1 MNHLK
6 FFLLVICETMYIHIR
21 SYIHIMLHIYNCTL
35 KKKQLHSKIVNL
47 TQFKKNLLIKFKKNL
62 LIKFKKKILIKF
74 KKKIIFKFKILN
86 SFRKKILIKFKKKK
100 LIKYL
105 FTHVN
110 EEIEIVY

>member
-47 TQFKKNLLIKFKKNL
+47 TQIKKNL
-62 LIKFKKKILIKF
+62 LIKF

>member
-1 MNHLK
+1 
-6 FFLLVICETMYIHIR
+6 MYIHIR

-62 LIKFKKKILIKF
+62 LIKFKKKI
-74 KKKIIFKFKILN
+74 IFKFKILN

>member
-35 KKKQLHSKIVNL
+35 KKMQLHSKIVNL
-47 TQFKKNLLIKFKKNL
+47 TQIKKNL

>member
-62 LIKFKKKILIKF
+62 LIKFKKKI
-74 KKKIIFKFKILN
+74 IFKFKILN

>member
-1 MNHLK
+1 
-6 FFLLVICETMYIHIR
+6 
-21 SYIHIMLHIYNCTL
+21 MLHIYNCTL

-47 TQFKKNLLIKFKKNL
+47 TQFKKNLLIKFKK
-62 LIKFKKKILIKF
+62 
-74 KKKIIFKFKILN
+74 
-86 SFRKKILIKFKKKK
+86 KILIKFKKKK